1 MNQSKKITEGAM
13 LTAVYIILLLIIVF
27 VPIIQII
34 GIFLLPVPFIMYT
47 SKHGFTA
54 GILML
59 IIASILAMILATLVT
74 LPLTLL
80 AGIGGIAVGSGMY
93 SEKNAYETWAQG
105 TLGHIAGFVV
115 VLFLIQ
121 VVFQINLF
129 QELDTALN
137 ESMDTI
143 RSIIGQVNITDD
155 VEKPLELVEEQM
167 QLMKEMVPVGIAI
180 LSIIMAFIGQWL
192 TYKIINR
199 VERKQFAFPAFKN
212 LDFPIAV
219 IWIFFL
225 AIILSIM
232 DLDPDGILFTVVL
245 NIEALCVFLL
255 VIQGFSFIF
264 FYMDLKKIHQAVP
277 ITIVILSLFL
287 PFIFM
292 FIVRIIGIIDLGF
305 RLKQRLR
312 QQKP

>member
-13 LTAVYIILLLIIVF
+13 LTAVYIILLLVIVF
-27 VPIIQII
+27 VPVIQII
-34 GIFLLPVPFIMYT
+34 GIFLLPVPFVMYT

-54 GILML
+54 GVLMMV
-59 IIASILAMILATLVT
+59 IASILAMLLATLVT

-93 SEKNAYETWAQG
+93 CEKNAYETWAQG
-105 TLGHIAGFVV
+105 TIGHIAGFVI

-129 QELDTALN
+129 QELDSAMN
-137 ESMDTI
+137 ESMDMI
-143 RSIIGQVNITDD
+143 RSVIGQMNLTTD
-155 VEKPLELVEEQM
+155 VEEPLELVEEQM
-167 QLMKEMVPVGIAI
+167 KLMKEMVPVGIAI
-180 LSIIMAFIGQWL
+180 LSIIMAFIAQWL
-192 TYKIINR
+192 TYKIVNR

-225 AIILSIM
+225 TIILSIM
-232 DLDPDGILFTVVL
+232 DLDPDGVLFTVVI
-245 NIEALCVFLL
+245 NVEALCVFLL
-255 VIQGFSFIF
+255 VVQGFSFIF
-264 FYMDLKKIHQAVP
+264 FYMDHKKIHQAVP

-305 RLKQRLR
+305 RLKQRVR